1 MRIMYH
7 IVYGLLWLVS
17 ILPLRVL
24 YLIGDFFYLLIF
36 YVFRYRRDIVYQN
49 LAIAFPEKSEKERHS
64 IARKFY
70 HNLIDTFIE
79 TIKMISVSK
88 KWLEKRVKGNWEV
101 INDLYSTG
109 RSVQVHMGHNF
120 NWEWANAVAANKMV
134 YKFLGVYMPIS
145 NQIFDRL
152 FRNLRSRYG
161 TILLRATHMSE
172 DILPYR
178 TDQYLLGLVADQNPG
193 RPAVAWWFK
202 FFGKPAPFVKGPAKA
217 AVINDAIVVYAFIH
231 KSRRGYYEIVFSL
244 AEMDAKNRKEED
256 LTEEFVTY
264 LEGVIRQYPDMWL
277 WSHRRWKWEY
287 KEEYGKIL
295 NGNS

>member
-134 YKFLGVYMPIS
+134 YKFLGV
-145 NQIFDRL
+145 
-152 FRNLRSRYG
+152 
-161 TILLRATHMSE
+161 
-172 DILPYR
+172 
-178 TDQYLLGLVADQNPG
+178 
-193 RPAVAWWFK
+193 
-202 FFGKPAPFVKGPAKA
+202 
-217 AVINDAIVVYAFIH
+217 
-231 KSRRGYYEIVFSL
+231 
-244 AEMDAKNRKEED
+244 
-256 LTEEFVTY
+256 
-264 LEGVIRQYPDMWL
+264 
-277 WSHRRWKWEY
+277 
-287 KEEYGKIL
+287 
-295 NGNS
+295 